1 MHAHSYGPHMT
12 LGKNAS
18 LESYRRKTAFSH
30 VVSHVTGVFFS
41 VITASLWVGTDSFF
55 IKLWL
60 GYGLG
65 FWEGDLLELE

>member
-1 MHAHSYGPHMT
+1 MT

-30 VVSHVTGVFFS
+30 VMSHVTDVFVFS

-55 IKLWL
+55 IKL